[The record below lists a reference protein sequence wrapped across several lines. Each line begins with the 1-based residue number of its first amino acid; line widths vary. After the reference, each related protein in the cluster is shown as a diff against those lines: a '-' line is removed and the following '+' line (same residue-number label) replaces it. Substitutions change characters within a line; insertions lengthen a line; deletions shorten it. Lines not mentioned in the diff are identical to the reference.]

1 MIATIPT
8 SKLQEILDN
17 CTRFVSKS
25 STLPVLEN
33 IYIKA
38 ESDKVVFKSTDM
50 EKYIQFE
57 INTQVEAQG
66 GLTVNA
72 KVFSDIIRSLDDD
85 EVKLEIDENTDM
97 LTINT
102 TSDVFKVKGI
112 SISEY
117 VAAPSVSSD
126 VAASIKPSELS
137 KGIDKVAYAVTE
149 RNFSPVLT
157 GVLLKMKQESDGNK
171 LVFVGTDSLRLAE
184 YKIPY
189 EGEFC
194 EMELVIPKI
203 NIIDIKKMIDY
214 VEEKGGTKIDVSFS
228 ENMVS
233 FVADLE
239 DSKIYTTSVLI
250 QGNFPNYDNES
261 IIPRQYNTEINTDKM
276 QLEKSIKKVSIL
288 TKDVNNFVNISNL
301 DEKKIVVRSGETDKG
316 EADTNINASIDG
328 SDFKI
333 GINGKYI
340 SDFIKV
346 IESDNILINIVDNEK
361 PVVFKDELDENL
373 VYVIRPLVD

>member
-57 INTQVEAQG
+57 INTQVEAQWW
-66 GLTVNA
+66 LTVNA

-102 TSDVFKVKGI
+102 TSDVFKVKWI

-137 KGIDKVAYAVTE
+137 KWIDKVAYAVTE

-157 GVLLKMKQESDGNK
+157 GVLLKMKQESDWNK
-171 LVFVGTDSLRLAE
+171 LVFVWTDSLRLAE

-214 VEEKGGTKIDVSFS
+214 VEEKWWTKIDVSFS

-250 QGNFPNYDNES
+250 QWNFPNYDNES

-301 DEKKIVVRSGETDKG
+301 DEKKIVVRSWETDKW
-316 EADTNINASIDG
+316 EADTNINASIDW

-333 GINGKYI
+333 GINWKYI